1 MARYRVLYYK
11 IKITMSFRKTKT
23 LTKPTTPAK
32 WQIPTRHK
40 YKAGKDE
47 YYLEG
52 ELKERFC
59 KLFPKNSNRRM
70 MTWFGIG
77 FSTLQRFKRELGLE
91 KDMKAIRK
99 QQAKDVKKT
108 CERNGYYASLRGKAP
123 SEACL
128 EATRRLRASGFQ
140 PMKQLKANNPRKY
153 KQLLRKKSEQ
163 RKELWHKERLRAFYG
178 LERKTR
184 LRVPTIPLSY
194 KASAQKH
201 AMIRYCNYFADP
213 LGDPHIICYDSET
226 QRSARREAT
235 AAKHGLKVVEADE

>member
-1 MARYRVLYYK
+1 
-11 IKITMSFRKTKT
+11 MSFRKTKT
-23 LTKPTTPAK
+23 PTKPTTPAK
-32 WQIPTRHK
+32 WQIPTRPK
-40 YKAGKDE
+40 YRAGKDE

-77 FSTLQRFKRELGLE
+77 FSTLQRFKRELGLK

-99 QQAKDVKKT
+99 QQAKDVKKI

-123 SEACL
+123 SEAFL
-128 EATRRLRASGFQ
+128 EATRQLRASGFH
-140 PMKQLKANNPRKY
+140 PIKQLKATNPRKY
-153 KQLLRKKSEQ
+153 KRLMCKKGEK
-163 RKELWHKERLRAFYG
+163 RKELYRKERLRAFYG

-184 LRVPTIPLSY
+184 LRIPLIPLSY

-201 AMIRYCNYFADP
+201 AMIRLCNYFADP
-213 LGDPHIICYDSET
+213 LGDPHVICYDSET
-226 QRSARREAT
+226 RRSARREAT

>member
-1 MARYRVLYYK
+1 
-11 IKITMSFRKTKT
+11 MSFSNTKT
-23 LTKPTTPAK
+23 PNKPTTPAK
-32 WQIPTRHK
+32 WQIPTRPK
-40 YKAGKDE
+40 YRAGKDE

-99 QQAKDVKKT
+99 QQAKDTKKI
-108 CERNGYYASLRGKAP
+108 CERNGYYASIRGKAP

-128 EATRRLRASGFQ
+128 EATRQLRAAGFH
-140 PMKQLKANNPRKY
+140 PIKQLKANNPRKY
-153 KQLLRKKSEQ
+153 NRLMQKKSEQ
-163 RKELWHKERLRAFYG
+163 RKELWRKERLRQKYD
-178 LERKTR
+178 LDRQTS
-184 LRVPTIPLSY
+184 LHIPLNPLSHR
-194 KASAQKH
+194 ASSQKH
-201 AMIRYCNYFADP
+201 AMIKFCNYFPDP
-213 LGDPHIICYDSET
+213 DGDPHIICYDSET

>member
-1 MARYRVLYYK
+1 
-11 IKITMSFRKTKT
+11 MSFRNTKT
-23 LTKPTTPAK
+23 PSKPTTPAK
-32 WQIPTRHK
+32 WQVPMRPNEK
-40 YKAGKDE
+40 SGVKE

-70 MTWFGIG
+70 MAWFGIS

-99 QQAKDVKKT
+99 QQAKDTKRI
-108 CERNGYYASLRGKAP
+108 CERNGYYASLRGKKP

-128 EATRRLRASGFQ
+128 EATRQLRASGFH
-140 PMKQLKANNPRKY
+140 PMKQIKANNPRKY
-153 KQLLRKKSEQ
+153 KRMLRKKGEK
-163 RKELWHKERLRAFYG
+163 RKELYRKERLRAFYG

-184 LRVPTIPLSY
+184 LRIPTIPLSY

-201 AMIRYCNYFADP
+201 AMIRLCNYFADP
-213 LGDPHIICYDSET
+213 LGDPHVICYDSET
-226 QRSARREAT
+226 RRSARREAT